1 MRQPQQPANL
11 TLDKGDLILASP
23 FNRGLV
29 EGIKVLPYHDRQWD
43 NTRKVWRIKYMWG
56 SDVAAL
62 VKHHLGQEIHVPAQ
76 ITFRDAGPITRMFRI
91 EYIGSIRERDDG
103 SQSATGFANNEW
115 SVLFPGDVL
124 RMWFTDNAKPDEALT
139 LYAVLGIKHGATPDE
154 IRKAHRLA
162 ARTWHPD
169 VNKEPDAQEQFVRI
183 QHAYEVLSD
192 EQQQRK
198 YNAGLTYERDANKY
212 AKKHGNVEHYGWQP
226 PLRCGYV
233 TCEGA
238 ESLGRFMVS
247 AILAWTAITN
257 EDGLSMVSHWHEE
270 IKHFKTEWL

>member
-29 EGIKVLPYHDRQWD
+29 EGIKALPYHDRQWD
-43 NTRKVWRIKYMWG
+43 NTRKIWRIKYMWG

-62 VKHHLGQEIHVPAQ
+62 VKKHLGQEIHVPAQ
-76 ITFRDAGPITRMFRI
+76 ITFGDPGTVTRMLRS

-103 SQSATGFANNEW
+103 SQTATGFANGEW
-115 SVLFPGDVL
+115 SVIFPGDVI
-124 RMWFTDNAKPDEALT
+124 RKWFAADDARPDEAPT
-139 LYAVLGIKHGATPDE
+139 FYAVLGIKQNATPDE

-169 VNKEPDAQEQFVRI
+169 VNKEPDAQEQFIRI

-192 EQQQRK
+192 DQQRRK
-198 YNAGLTYERDANKY
+198 YNAGLLFERDANKY
-212 AKKHGNVEHYGWQP
+212 AIRRKESYGWQP
-226 PLRCGYV
+226 PTRCGYV
-233 TCEGA
+233 TCKGT
-238 ESLGRFMVS
+238 ESLGRFTIS
-247 AILAWTAITN
+247 AILAWSAITN
-257 EDGLSMVSHWHEE
+257 EAGLSMVSFWP
-270 IKHFKTEWL
+270 KGADKFVMEWI

>member
-1 MRQPQQPANL
+1 MNKSASL
-11 TLDKGDLILASP
+11 TLDRGDLILASP

-29 EGIKVLPYHDRQWD
+29 EGIKTLPYHDRQWD
-43 NTRKVWRIKYMWG
+43 NTRKIWRIKYMWG

-62 VKHHLGQEIHVPAQ
+62 VKRHLGQEIHVPAQ
-76 ITFRDAGPITRMFRI
+76 ITFRDAGPVTRMLRI

-103 SQSATGFANNEW
+103 SQTATGFANGEW
-115 SVLFPGDVL
+115 SVIFPGDVI
-124 RMWFTDNAKPDEALT
+124 RKWFAADDTRPDEAPT
-139 LYAVLGIKHGATPDE
+139 FYAVLGIKRGATPDE

-169 VNKEPDAQEQFVRI
+169 VNKEPDAQEQFIRI

-192 EQQQRK
+192 EQQRRK
-198 YNAGLTYERDANKY
+198 YNAALIFERDANKY
-212 AKKHGNVEHYGWQP
+212 KSIERYGWQP

-238 ESLGRFMVS
+238 ESLGRFTI
-247 AILAWTAITN
+247 AKILAWQNITN
-257 EDGLSMVSHWHEE
+257 ETGLSMVSYWP
-270 IKHFKTEWL
+270 KGADKFTSEWL